1 MADLTKAA
9 GLVVPRRYRPAIR
22 RTVRPLLHRGRAVT
36 CPCCGGSFSRFVAH
50 RTRPYAKCPRCA
62 SLERHRLLHLYITER
77 TDLPEAELSVLH
89 FAPEFELQRYLR
101 SRPNLEHRS
110 ADIDSPLADDQVDI
124 QQLPYADEAF
134 DVVICLHVLEHIPDE
149 RKAMSELLRVLKPG
163 GRAIVM
169 VPIDHRREDT
179 LEDPT
184 VTSEEDRHRVF
195 GQFDHVRLYG
205 RDFGD
210 RLASVGFDVRL
221 DQFVEELPAER
232 VRRYGLRRDQ
242 EQFGREDVY
251 LCTRPAEAVS
261 E

>member
-1 MADLTKAA
+1 MADLSKAA

-22 RTVRPLLHRGRAVT
+22 RTVRPLLHRGSAVT
-36 CPCCGGSFSRFVAH
+36 CPCCGGSFSRFVQH
-50 RTRPYAKCPRCA
+50 RTRPFAKCPRCA

-77 TDLPEAELSVLH
+77 TDLPDAELSVLH
-89 FAPEFELQRYLR
+89 FAPEYELQNYLR
-101 SRPNLEHRS
+101 SRPGLTHRS
-110 ADIDSPLADDQVDI
+110 ADIDSALADDQVDI
-124 QQLPYADEAF
+124 QALPYDDATF

-149 RKAMSELLRVLKPG
+149 RKAMSELLRVLKPS

-169 VPIDHRREDT
+169 VPIDHRLETT
-179 LEDPT
+179 LEDPA

-210 RLASVGFDVRL
+210 RLAAVGFDVRL
-221 DQFVEELPAER
+221 DAFADELPDER

-251 LCTRPAEAVS
+251 LATKPAV
-261 E
+261 